1 MSPSARQWSLPA
13 LTSATSAIGW
23 FTPTL
28 LVPLSHVIF
37 RSSYIND
44 AKAICE
50 KAHRVGAHVILD
62 TFQSLGSGVPVDVR
76 ELNVDFVCGRDHS
89 LKSA

>member
-13 LTSATSAIGW
+13 LTSATSAIRW

-28 LVPLSHVIF
+28 LVPVSHEIF

-62 TFQSLGSGVPVDVR
+62 NFQSLGSGVPVDVR
-76 ELNVDFVCGRDHS
+76 ELNVDFACGRDHP
-89 LKSA
+89 LKSV